1 MVAGLS
7 RQTATAPRSGAPF
20 AHPAVGM
27 AVARGLTPG
36 CIPPLSP
43 HAGHIRYNRLPVGPP
58 GAARIGVRDPYARDE
73 RGVASPASGDPY
85 ATYTPISLRPAAD
98 HRSNSIAQLH
108 QFNSL
113 NFTMLPSITILRREI
128 PRYFPGLGQGQ
139 DRDAGSRYR
148 ALKRDARRSRGRGL
162 TPRRRGTG
170 AGGHGDGGPFGRV
183 RHGPT
188 LPGGTDGLW
197 V

>member
-20 AHPAVGM
+20 ARPAVGM

-36 CIPPLSP
+36 RIPPLSP
-43 HAGHIRYNRLPVGPP
+43 HAGYIRYNRLPVGPP

-73 RGVASPASGDPY
+73 RGIASPASGDPY
-85 ATYTPISLRPAAD
+85 ATYAPISLRPAAD

-113 NFTMLPSITILRREI
+113 NFTMLPSVTILRREI

-148 ALKRDARRSRGRGL
+148 ALKRGAALARPRADAAPTGNRGRWSRGRG
-162 TPRRRGTG
+162 PS
-170 AGGHGDGGPFGRV
+170 GRV